1 MNSKIKK
8 IFSGLLAV
16 CIMAMMLPGAVMTSF
31 AATNAKISFS
41 DPTVTLGEEVRV
53 TMKFETTNGEILGDT
68 KTMLSYD
75 ASALEYISEEE
86 NVNGA
91 GSIRVNSGP
100 GAGASV
106 TTILRFKALKTG
118 TSTITVV
125 DWNGYDNNGQVL
137 NVEHEGSSTVTVNPL
152 ATSSKDALLKS
163 LQVSPGTL
171 SPSFTPQQDTYQ
183 VAVDL
188 DADRLTVSGEAN
200 NGSAKLDVQGADALQ
215 EGANTVQCIVT
226 AEDGVTTKTYT
237 ITVNKVAGG
246 GTAAPD
252 GENSQEV
259 PEDVVLATLDIAA
272 KKISILTPPE
282 GLEIPQGLKNS
293 TIAIG
298 ESKVKVPG
306 WIWSEDEAA
315 QARYCVVYGMN
326 ESGDKGFYRYDLDE
340 KTVQRYFEDPAISN
354 MVGSDVYLALAE
366 NYNSLLQDF
375 KIRLYILIGAAAA
388 AVILLILLIVTV
400 TGKKKNA
407 PAVRT
412 SRREADPEE
421 EELKTYVPVSGGSRK
436 TASREERYMRGEED
450 EYVEY
455 DEVDSDDDDDSYLSG
470 AEAAAGLDD
479 MEKALETRL
488 AEESSD
494 SEYDS
499 DDDDD
504 FEIFDL

>member
-16 CIMAMMLPGAVMTSF
+16 CIMVMLLPGTVMTSF
-31 AATNAKISFS
+31 AATNARISFS
-41 DPTVTLGEEVRV
+41 DPTVTLGEEVQV
-53 TMKFETTNGEILGDT
+53 TMKFETTNGVVLGDT

-75 ASALEYISEEE
+75 ASALEYISEAE

-91 GSIRVNSGP
+91 GSIRVSSGP
-100 GAGASV
+100 GVGASV
-106 TTILRFKALKTG
+106 TTVLRFKALKAG
-118 TSTITVV
+118 QSTITVI
-125 DWNGYDNNGQVL
+125 DWGGYDNDGQLL
-137 NVEHEGSSTVTVNPL
+137 NVEHEGSATVTVNPL

-188 DADRLTVSGEAN
+188 DAEKLTLSGEPN

-215 EGANTVQCIVT
+215 EGENTVQCIVT

-246 GTAAPD
+246 GSSAVD
-252 GENSQEV
+252 GENTQEV
-259 PEDVVLATLDIAA
+259 PEDEVLAALDVVA

-282 GLEIPQGLKNS
+282 GLEIPQGFKSS
-293 TIAIG
+293 TISIG
-298 ESKVKVPG
+298 QSKVPG
-306 WIWSEDEAA
+306 WIWIEDEVGS
-315 QARYCVVYGMN
+315 ARYCVIYGMN
-326 ESGDKGFYRYDLDE
+326 ENGDKGFYRYDLGE
-340 KTVQRYFEDPAISN
+340 RTIQRYFEDPAISD
-354 MVGSDVYLALAE
+354 MVGSDMYNELAE

-375 KIRLYILIGAAAA
+375 NIRLYILIAVA
-388 AVILLILLIVTV
+388 AVAAILLILLIVTAAS
-400 TGKKKNA
+400 KKKNTA
-407 PAVRT
+407 AVRT
-412 SRREADPEE
+412 SRREEDLEEE

-436 TASREERYMRGEED
+436 SASKEERYMLGEED

-455 DEVDSDDDDDSYLSG
+455 DEMDSDEEDYDSYLAG

-479 MEKALETRL
+479 VQKALETRL
-488 AEESSD
+488 AED
-494 SEYDS
+494 ASEDEEDF